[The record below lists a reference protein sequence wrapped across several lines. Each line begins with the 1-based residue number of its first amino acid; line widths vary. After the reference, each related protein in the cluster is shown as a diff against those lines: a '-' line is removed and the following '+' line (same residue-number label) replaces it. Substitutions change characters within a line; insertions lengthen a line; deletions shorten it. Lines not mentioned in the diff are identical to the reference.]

1 MEEHDRRRNLGI
13 IAGAVLIAVGV
24 WFILERIAGPLLQP
38 LQAAL
43 DFVWSI
49 GWPLALV
56 GLGVVLIVRRDAM
69 RSPGSLEGRRLYR
82 SRTDRMVGGVLGGLA
97 VYLGMEATLLRII
110 FALLAVV
117 SGFGPGIIAYIVAM
131 VIVPEEPL
139 VSATPDD
146 TSSRPAPPAPP
157 IPKSPTTTAE

>member
-1 MEEHDRRRNLGI
+1 MDEHDRRRNLGV
-13 IAGAVLIAVGV
+13 IAGAVLILAGL
-24 WFILERIAGPLLQP
+24 WFILERVAGPLMGP
-38 LQAAL
+38 LRAAL

-56 GLGVVLIVRRDAM
+56 GLGVLLIVRRDAIH
-69 RSPGSLEGRRLYR
+69 SPGSLEGRRLYR

-97 VYLGMEATLLRII
+97 VYLGMESTLLRIL

-131 VIVPEEPL
+131 VIVPEEPVAGTVPDA
-139 VSATPDD
+139 VSA
-146 TSSRPAPPAPP
+146 RPAPP
-157 IPKSPTTTAE
+157 IPKPPTN